1 MRKSTRIA
9 RFAAVVLPALLIS
22 TQSGAQSQSLLSAE
36 ALAAQIEALKRD
48 YEGRL
53 QALESQLSALKARS
67 DRADA
72 RPAAPAASASLQAIR
87 LAARPPACVAVAGR
101 TALLYYYRTVIIF
114 LIAAPMPYRTG
125 RSA

>member
-72 RPAAPAASASLQAIR
+72 RPAAPAASAKPAPDRAFNPAIG
-87 LAARPPACVAVAGR
+87 VIFDGR
-101 TALLYYYRTVIIF
+101 YASFTADESAIPGFPTGHESER
-114 LIAAPMPYRTG
+114 APEG
-125 RSA
+125 L